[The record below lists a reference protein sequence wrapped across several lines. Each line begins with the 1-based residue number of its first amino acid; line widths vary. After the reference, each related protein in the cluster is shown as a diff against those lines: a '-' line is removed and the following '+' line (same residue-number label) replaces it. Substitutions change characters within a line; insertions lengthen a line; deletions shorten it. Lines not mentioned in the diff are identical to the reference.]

1 MPLSF
6 TVKILSPI
14 DVFDDR
20 HVKALKRVAA
30 EKGSAYDRSAAEV
43 INER

>member
-30 EKGSAYDRSAAEV
+30 EKGQHITEV
-43 INER
+43 RQK